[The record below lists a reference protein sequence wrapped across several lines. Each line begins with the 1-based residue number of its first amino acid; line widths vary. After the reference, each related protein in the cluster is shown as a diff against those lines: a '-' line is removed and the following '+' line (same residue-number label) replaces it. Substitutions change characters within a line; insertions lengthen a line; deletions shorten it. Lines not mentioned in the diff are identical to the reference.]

1 MLQLLAFV
9 SILSLATVTG
19 QSAPATAPYV
29 VPALQPF
36 NYTHLYAT
44 CDGISHTIECQITS
58 LPINSYT
65 GDGGNQALSYSAT
78 LTNSTSTVMMQMP
91 VGQYNPPHNP
101 PVSQFVTVMTGEW

>member
-1 MLQLLAFV
+1 MWHCLALVGLL
-9 SILSLATVTG
+9 SATAVTC
-19 QSAPATAPYV
+19 QTAPAPAPYV

-58 LPINSYT
+58 LPTSSYT
-65 GDGGNQALSYSAT
+65 GRGGAQALSYSDT
-78 LTNSTSTVMMQMP
+78 LTNSTSTVFMQMP